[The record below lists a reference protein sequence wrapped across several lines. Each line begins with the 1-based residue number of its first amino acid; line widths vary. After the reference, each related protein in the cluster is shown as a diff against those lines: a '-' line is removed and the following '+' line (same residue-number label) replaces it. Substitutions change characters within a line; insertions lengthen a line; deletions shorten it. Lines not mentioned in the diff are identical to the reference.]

1 MADVVITEPTNRTT
15 EPLIC
20 ITAVITIGDGNTST
34 VNDYFGEVIG
44 LTILYNVAALPDA
57 DWDLRLFDEKLTDLT
72 AGNGEGLDGTTT
84 DMAGHLVQQFGIT
97 DMGGGVP
104 VQGKIWIGEDGMAT
118 ADATATVYIY
128 IMPSIPQRGLIQ

>member
-44 LTILYNVAALPDA
+44 LTILAGATTPDG

-72 AGNGEGLDGTTT
+72 DGKGEALNGAL
-84 DMAGHLVQQFGIT
+84 ANVNGHEINQFGIT
-97 DMGGGVP
+97 DLGGGVP

-118 ADATATVYIY
+118 PDASATVYIY